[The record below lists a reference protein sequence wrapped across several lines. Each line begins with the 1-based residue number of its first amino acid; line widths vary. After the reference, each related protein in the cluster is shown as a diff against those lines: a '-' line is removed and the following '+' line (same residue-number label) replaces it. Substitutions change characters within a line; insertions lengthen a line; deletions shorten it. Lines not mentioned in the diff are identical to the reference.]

1 MAKVPMVAMCLSIHD
16 LTRRSTEPSTD
27 ETVSMAPFN
36 SRPHKEVDCR
46 AWHGLGAG
54 RPFNSRPHKEVDSK
68 HSQYFFIFASII
80 YSFIQIILLFLI
92 FLFKISS
99 HFTYYPLYTRCESP
113 DIFCPLRIRTKGS
126 TSQSHQNWVLFQYA
140 LLCFYIYLP
149 DYKIADCPIPCL

>member
-1 MAKVPMVAMCLSIHD
+1 MISQIAIVSPLCSIHN
-16 LTRRSTEPSTD
+16 LTRRSTIP
-27 ETVSMAPFN
+27 
-36 SRPHKEVDCR
+36 CR
-46 AWHGLGAG
+46 RLHQCGAS
-54 RPFNSRPHKEVDSK
+54 FNSRPHKEVDSK